1 MAFTP
6 SALIFVIGFAGLTAA
21 VQGQRPSTDWSQWR
35 GPDRDGAVVS
45 FTAPA
50 SWPESLTQ
58 KWKVDVGLGYAT
70 PLVVGNRIYLFSR
83 QGENEVMS
91 ALDAGSGKVIW
102 QTGYPISF
110 TMNPATVR
118 HGQGPKSTPV
128 FANGKL
134 FAIGMTGV
142 VTAFDAATGKQL
154 WQKPGSPVVPFFT
167 SHAFSP
173 LVDRGLV
180 VFHVGG
186 HNQGAL
192 TAFDVNTGSVK
203 WSWNGDGPGY
213 GSPIMAVLG
222 GTRQIVTITQ
232 AKVVGVDPATGEPLW
247 ERPYP
252 SPNNTN
258 AVTPVLYGQTLIVSG
273 NGGPTTA
280 FTVTKQNNRWTT
292 TNAWENA
299 DIPYRL
305 SNSVLVRDTLFG
317 LTSRNSGQYFSV
329 DAKTGKTLWTSDPRQ
344 AVNAAILRAGNVVFS
359 LQDNGELVVFR
370 GGPTV
375 FESVRRYKV
384 AESET
389 WTQPAI
395 SGNRVFVKDVSTLAL
410 WTLD

>member
-1 MAFTP
+1 MAFKS
-6 SALIFVIGFAGLTAA
+6 SALIFLVGLAGLTAA
-21 VQGQRPSTDWSQWR
+21 VEAQRPSTDWPQWR

-70 PLVVGNRIYLFSR
+70 PLVVGNRIYMFSR

-91 ALDAGSGKVIW
+91 ALDTDSGKVIW
-102 QTGYPISF
+102 QTGYPVSF
-110 TMNPATVR
+110 TMHKATTV

-134 FAIGMTGV
+134 YAIGMTGV
-142 VTAFDAATGKQL
+142 VTAFDAATGKQF
-154 WQKPGSPVVPFFT
+154 WQKPGSAVVPMYT

-173 LVDRGLV
+173 LVDGGLV
-180 VFHVGG
+180 IFHVGG

-192 TAFDVNTGSVK
+192 TAFDVNTGDVK

-213 GSPIMAVLG
+213 GSPIVAVLG

-232 AKVVGVDPATGEPLW
+232 AKVVGVDAATGELLW
-247 ERPYP
+247 ERSYP
-252 SPNNTN
+252 SPSTTN

-273 NGGPTTA
+273 NGGPTIA
-280 FTVTKQNNRWTT
+280 FSVTKQNNQWTT
-292 TNAWENA
+292 VDVWENA

-305 SNSVLVRDTLFG
+305 SNSVLAGDTLFG
-317 LTSRNSGQYFSV
+317 LTNRNSGQYFGV

-344 AVNAAILRAGNVVFS
+344 AGNAAIVRAGEVVFS
-359 LQDNGELVVFR
+359 LQNDGQLVVFR
-370 GGPTV
+370 RSPTA
-375 FESVRRYKV
+375 FETVRRYKV

-389 WTQPAI
+389 WTQPVI

-410 WTLD
+410 WALN